1 MWCCCVAGCVCCCLQ
16 LGKYDLA
23 IQDYTKALDV
33 DPANSFAY
41 YNRGITKDRM
51 GDFEGAVADFSS
63 AISLDPAN
71 ADFYHNRGFSLRKQV
86 RSAAGV
92 RAWFVAALPPW
103 DMGTWQ
109 DCGDGS
115 VPVNAS
121 MDSNFSGWA
130 QPLRL
135 PAWPQVLAASGLAL
149 TLCRFLRVMRS
160 GPL

>member
-1 MWCCCVAGCVCCCLQ
+1 MQ

-63 AISLDPAN
+63 AISLDPGN

-86 RSAAGV
+86 RAAAPLACWLRG
-92 RAWFVAALPPW
+92 ACCAAT
-103 DMGTWQ
+103 MRHGH
-109 DCGDGS
+109 
-115 VPVNAS
+115 
-121 MDSNFSGWA
+121 
-130 QPLRL
+130 
-135 PAWPQVLAASGLAL
+135 LAGLWGI
-149 TLCRFLRVMRS
+149 V
-160 GPL
+160 GPC